1 VALKNVGPEQAPDSG
16 RKGYRE
22 PDEPPDGRLRIARDA
37 FWSDPSEQMTY
48 EHAVASNPRH
58 PGEHSLAYIQR
69 IASIVEHRYALA
81 AKPMPGRMS
90 QRERDARLAKLRRE
104 ALAVGHE

>member
-1 VALKNVGPEQAPDSG
+1 MALKNVGLEQAPDTG

-48 EHAVASNPRH
+48 EHAVASNLRH
-58 PGEHSLAYIQR
+58 PGESPLAYIAR
-69 IASIVEHRYALA
+69 LAALIEHRYALA

-90 QRERDARLAKLRRE
+90 QRERDARLAELRRE

>member
-1 VALKNVGPEQAPDSG
+1 VALKNVGPEQAPDTG

-48 EHAVASNPRH
+48 EHAVASNPQ
-58 PGEHSLAYIQR
+58 HSCERPLAYIQR
-69 IASIVEHRYALA
+69 LASIVEHRYALA

-90 QRERDARLAKLRRE
+90 QQARDARLAELRRQ
-104 ALAVGHE
+104 ATP